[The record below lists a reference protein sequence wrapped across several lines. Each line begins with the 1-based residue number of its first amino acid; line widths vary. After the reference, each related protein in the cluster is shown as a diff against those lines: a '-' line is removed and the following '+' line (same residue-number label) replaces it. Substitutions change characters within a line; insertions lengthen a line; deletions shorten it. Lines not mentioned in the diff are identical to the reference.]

1 LSIYSS
7 ATYSASQAFNFRIA
21 LKYLTG
27 DAGFRVQ
34 AAASGLIQGS
44 VFRLSFSRLPG
55 ITDEMMKDAP
65 GLALAKRELGERG

>member
-1 LSIYSS
+1 MSIYSN
-7 ATYSASQAFNFRIA
+7 ATCPASRAFNFRIA

-34 AAASGLIQGS
+34 AAASGLIQEA

-55 ITDEMMKDAP
+55 ITDEMVKDAP